1 MAEFKRLSEVEL
13 TENISD
19 TSTILIEENGDI
31 KRAPKSKV
39 GGGAEGLIV
48 AVTDEYL
55 DYVYNDNM
63 FIIAENYDPIY
74 DTLCKGGQVW
84 IDCSIMNE
92 NSAAP
97 TVLVSSGSGSGSGGG
112 SGINTNPSARG
123 QEVHAI
129 VAWML
134 TDIGLMCDIIVY
146 GDLFNVLFPNGSHN
160 LEVEEPM
167 PS

>member
-55 DYVYNDNM
+55 DVFFNEYM
-63 FIIAENYDPIY
+63 FIISENYDNIY

-84 IDCSIMNE
+84 IDVSILNE
-92 NSAAP
+92 NSATP
-97 TVLVSSGSGSGSGGG
+97 SVLLSSGSGSGGG
-112 SGINTNPSARG
+112 SGSDINTHPSVYGGMVCA
-123 QEVHAI
+123 VLNWA
-129 VAWML
+129 L
-134 TDIGLMCDIIVY
+134 TDIGLMCEVMLS
-146 GDLFNVLFPNGSHN
+146 GEACGVLFPNGSHN
-160 LEVEEPM
+160 IEVEEPM

>member
-48 AVTDEYL
+48 TFTDEYL
-55 DYVYNDNM
+55 DYFYNYSM
-63 FIIAENYDPIY
+63 FIISENYDNIY

-84 IDCSIMNE
+84 VDCSILNE
-92 NSAAP
+92 NSVTP
-97 TVLVSSGSGSGSGGG
+97 SVLSSSGSGSGGG
-112 SGINTNPSARG
+112 SDINTYPSAYG
-123 QEVHAI
+123 QMVYAI
-129 VAWML
+129 VGWML
-134 TDIGLMCDIIVY
+134 TDIGLMCDIMFH
-146 GDLFNVLFPNGSHN
+146 GDLYGVLFPNGSHN
-160 LEVEEPM
+160 IEVEEPM

>member
-39 GGGAEGLIV
+39 GGGAEGLV
-48 AVTDEYL
+48 VTVTEGSL
-55 DYVYNDNM
+55 DYFYNYGM
-63 FIIAENYDPIY
+63 FIIIENYDNIY

-84 IDCSIMNE
+84 IDVSVLNE

-97 TVLVSSGSGSGSGGG
+97 TVLESSGSGGSGGG
-112 SGINTNPSARG
+112 SDDIPYPSVYG
-123 QEVHAI
+123 QSASAVFS
-129 VAWML
+129 WTL
-134 TDIGLMCDIIVY
+134 TDIGLVCEIMTH
-146 GDLFNVLFPNGSHN
+146 GDPYAVLFPNGSHN
-160 LEVEEPM
+160 IEVEEPM